1 MIRLARALAA
11 FALLF
16 GLSVE
21 HWPDQIDD
29 LYISA
34 AFAHEWVTR
43 GHLAWTT
50 GETVEGYSNFLW
62 VVMLAGAERVGADPG
77 LVAQLVSLASGAV
90 FLGFLSLLLPE
101 TLAATLLVLAC
112 GAWTALGYWSMMGME
127 TVAVG
132 LLLTVGWVCVARE
145 RVSLGLGL
153 LFLAALTRPEAAG
166 HLLLGMLAGRRW
178 RPALLVGAS
187 FGIYHL
193 LRHAYFG
200 AWIPTPTLIKIGTPG
215 RWQEGL
221 QQAGT
226 ELVSA
231 AGIVLLAA
239 LAGARWWSVV
249 PLAIQVAVLTR
260 AGGDWM
266 GEARLLVPGVMASV
280 GLATVRPRAVRP
292 RRLLLAVVGVIT
304 VASSWLDP
312 RWEGRTVLAWR
323 TVART
328 DQLVRGVTG
337 GLNTPLAADVE
348 FLVNHLPDPAAITST
363 DVGMPGNI
371 PGLRVYD
378 DIGLV
383 DRVAAEF
390 KYGGDQALLPI
401 LAARLAPV
409 GGEVTC
415 IRHVDWGQ
423 GGATDPDPETAKTYV
438 RETLYYDR
446 GQRIR
451 VFCRDVPPPPSGTVV
466 ARWAELSSRFWAQPW
481 LAWHHALAL
490 ADDGRLAEA
499 LAVATPTSRR
509 WPGFP
514 PLQDLPDSLSF
525 PRGPVRLDYQPS
537 RGFALYGPWTVTS
550 RPLDLSRGT
559 VDLVVTPE
567 EPGDEGVKLGLT
579 WEGCPAGTERY
590 VKEVQAIPLIV
601 PSCAT
606 GRLSV
611 SFLNDSAEGGHDR
624 NVYVR
629 VRDR

>member
-1 MIRLARALAA
+1 MVLAT
-11 FALLF
+11 
-16 GLSVE
+16 GLSIQ

-34 AFAHEWVTR
+34 AYAHEWVTH
-43 GHLAWTT
+43 GQLAWTT
-50 GETVEGYSNFLW
+50 GERVEGYSNLLW
-62 VVMLAGAERVGADPG
+62 VVLLAVAEAAGADPG
-77 LVAQLVSLASGAV
+77 LVAQVVSWGSGLA
-90 FLGFLSLLLPE
+90 FLALLSLLLPE
-101 TLAATLLVLAC
+101 TLVGTLLVLAC
-112 GAWTALGYWSMMGME
+112 GAWSAFGYWSMMGME
-127 TVAVG
+127 TVAAG
-132 LLLTVGWVCVARE
+132 LLLTLGWVAVARQ
-145 RVSLGLGL
+145 RVSLGLVL
-153 LFLAALTRPEAAG
+153 LLLAALTRPEGAG

-178 RPALLVGAS
+178 RPALVVGSA
-187 FGIYHL
+187 FGLYHL
-193 LRHAYFG
+193 ARHAWFG
-200 AWIPTPTLIKIGTPG
+200 AWVATPTLIKIGTPG

-221 QQAGT
+221 AQAGS
-226 ELVSA
+226 ELVTA
-231 AGIVLLAA
+231 AGIVVLAV

-249 PLAIQVAVLTR
+249 PLLVQVVVLTR

-266 GEARLLVPGVMASV
+266 GEARLLLPGVMASV
-280 GLATVRPRAVRP
+280 GLAAVSARATSP
-292 RRLLLAVVGVIT
+292 RRITVGLAAVVA
-304 VASSWLDP
+304 VAASAADAQWN
-312 RWEGRTVLAWR
+312 GATVLRWR

-328 DQLVRGVTG
+328 DQIVRGVTG
-337 GLNTPLAADVE
+337 GLNTPLAADIE
-348 FLVNHLPDPAAITST
+348 FLVNTLPDPAAISST

-378 DIGLV
+378 NIGLV
-383 DRVAAEF
+383 DRTAAEF
-390 KYGGDQALLPI
+390 KFGGAQDPALLAI
-401 LAARLAPV
+401 LSGRLAAE
-409 GGEVTC
+409 GGEITC
-415 IRHVDWGQ
+415 IRHVAWGQ

-438 RETLYYDR
+438 RETVYYDR

-451 VFCRDVPPPPSGTVV
+451 MFCRDLPPPPSGTVV
-466 ARWAELSSRFWAQPW
+466 ARWAELSNRFWAQPW

-499 LAVATPTSRR
+499 LEVATPTSRR

-550 RPLDLSRGT
+550 RPLDLTRGT
-559 VDLVVTPE
+559 VDLLVTPE
-567 EPGDEGVKLGLT
+567 DPGEEGVKIGLA
-579 WEGCPAGTERY
+579 WEGCEGASARF

-611 SFLNDSAEGGHDR
+611 SFLNDSSEGGRDR